1 MSLLNFDDPIMKERN
16 GKKAVWIDREIH
28 KKLLSISQSKGKK
41 PQTVAEYL
49 LALGLSTDMEKPTS
63 IVFDIDAL

>member
-1 MSLLNFDDPIMKERN
+1 MSLLSFDDPI
-16 GKKAVWIDREIH
+16 IH